1 MQKYKLWIILALII
15 VGIGALLF
23 WLAPS
28 QSIAEKIRTVR
39 TSDPQANSLTA
50 TTPANLVQGGAFM
63 SKSQQDTEV
72 NCQLRLDGAHR
83 LIVNEQTR
91 NCFE

>member
-15 VGIGALLF
+15 VAIGALLF

-28 QSIAEKIRTVR
+28 QSSAEKTRTAQTV
-39 TSDPQANSLTA
+39 DPQGNSLTENM
-50 TTPANLVQGGAFM
+50 PENVVQGGAFM

-72 NCQLRLDGAHR
+72 NCQ
-83 LIVNEQTR
+83 
-91 NCFE
+91 